1 MIQNTNFKEYI
12 AQRLTHTRE
21 LAREKREQEKKEI
34 NQETINEVFGRG
46 IVEVDIKI
54 PLTGNYVNI
63 RSSIVER
70 AKKENKLLRVI
81 VPDGEALWEPDE
93 WMNGAQITF
102 QKFKY
107 DTAMRLYGRKIF
119 RD

>member
-12 AQRLTHTRE
+12 AQRFTHTRE

-34 NQETINEVFGRG
+34 SQEVVDEVFGRG
-46 IVEVDIKI
+46 VVEVNIKV
-54 PLTGNYVNI
+54 PLAGNYVNI
-63 RSSIVER
+63 RESIILK

-93 WMNGAQITF
+93 WLSGAQITF
-102 QKFKY
+102 QKFNY
-107 DTAMRLYGRKIF
+107 DTPLRMYGRKIF
-119 RD
+119 RS